1 MKLEDKFYSAF
12 FYPFLIGITLSIII
26 VAIILSHYSTGY
38 LDIRTSSDIYKLETN
53 FARNNI
59 YSANILLTNLL
70 TKIQFVL
77 QEQLNY
83 FNLIANDL
91 NNNSSKYNNNEKE
104 IKDVYS
110 VFHDPNEENL
120 NNRMEYA
127 SLWFVD
133 PETKHVNDSQIL
145 YNQIFIYSLLSQSL
159 YTAISSMKNLIS
171 NIYFIFEDTNLFA
184 VYPYK
189 YYYDNDKIDS
199 FPNYG
204 KNPSWC
210 TDNNGNIIE
219 YYKFKCRDYYN
230 DIMKA
235 KKTIF
240 DNNIEDQ
247 KNRKIFV
254 TSPYPFFVESKK
266 VSFTMCIEFNY
277 TLSNTNAYIC
287 ADINATDLFDSFDT
301 INDKIIGY
309 FSVNAVGFNNA
320 FYFPYVAIL
329 GTGKTLG
336 EYIFNSEVDFFLEE
350 KINFLNV
357 VQKQMT
363 SNYYNNFN
371 ESYTQSF
378 DKEQLN
384 AFNEIFIN
392 NDNEGEDQY
401 FFFDEEQYE
410 YKIFPIIL
418 ENYEGQKEH
427 ILSIIYIYKRD
438 AFFEHLFDF
447 EEGDYDQVPLQI
459 ILFVFFGFIYLYI
472 IVLSFK
478 ILAKFI
484 VIPIKNVH
492 YMLEGINV
500 GGEYRLEYLS
510 NLKKKQEDN
519 LEKLNKINQELS
531 KKDKDNNNI
540 DNFIQEL
547 YEDKDKDNININN
560 SSFKAIKDNN
570 NNLIDDKNVF
580 VLNDDNNKINMNS
593 HKNIGGNRL
602 SRIDKGEDK
611 LQSSTN
617 EMNLYEEDNL
627 DCLDYDGEVIDPKIN
642 YNKQYDLEGDKIEKE
657 LNFYG
662 FDEELLQY
670 RPVEIDRLVQSLLNL
685 KRALLLTSSE
695 QDVEQII
702 GYSNSEF
709 IFSNFKNKEGIR
721 MCQSN
726 IGNLQSQLAKYDK
739 AIYHLALSLENI
751 ELKKFLS
758 QTLSDEFDDGD
769 TLLHKIEQSYGKD
782 IKGKELNKL
791 VKKQQKS
798 GTHKKVSQKLI
809 EILINSRYNKLI
821 NFYFKFFSTIQKS
834 DYNYEKLGGCFASTK
849 FHTITNYHK
858 ILIQYIYLCFV
869 SNDLVKIGESI
880 LDYIEFLIKF
890 KLKAT
895 KENAYMLNINYKDD
909 PEIRPIQ
916 LNKKKYFDK
925 IINWFTL
932 FDNYAKQ
939 INQNSALGN
948 FKDVLDAYTHNIHS
962 NQNDLD
968 SGNQSAL
975 LFQINLQR
983 CDFLKGK
990 FALACEDYSDAL
1002 SFLINAA
1009 KKKRIVVDGLIKKR
1023 ALKHIIK
1030 ITEKARK
1037 AIIYNNY
1044 SKLNYYEIF
1053 DKHKNNEL
1061 GSKNSYINNN
1071 LDSMHDDGD
1080 EEEKKEKKEDNKK
1093 FMKLIDKM
1101 KELMT
1106 QVKDDINETN
1116 EKQLKDIIILIDC
1129 NFASKSI
1136 VDSYIDVVKTILKNY
1151 LTNNDRLGVFLLE
1164 KDYKIISPMAPK
1176 NEIDI
1181 INISKELDLSSEN
1194 LFKKEKIEYT
1204 SLATDLH
1211 SKLIPDN
1218 MKGEH
1223 SISEKDSE
1231 EEDSISIEGF
1241 IEGKGLINDR
1251 GITIEDTVKSL
1262 NYCVRYLKM
1271 KEISSNEKFFIYF
1284 NSNMNALMDYM
1295 NENKPN
1301 DSNKKIKLV
1310 MDKKINFLLVG
1321 KINKEKV
1328 SLYNEILEEYFGNKS
1343 EIIPYDN
1350 MKKIKSILSSN
1361 NIINDDITFP
1371 NEIYK

>member
-1 MKLEDKFYSAF
+1 MRLEDKFFNSF
-12 FYPFLIGITLSIII
+12 FYPLLVGIVLSLVIVITILGYYSGNFLDTKTSYDVYLLEKKYAVSNINTLTIFLSN
-26 VAIILSHYSTGY
+26 AIHKLQIALQEQISLYLRTAQSLDFSKELNFTNSEIYNPEEVRELFKSNST
-38 LDIRTSSDIYKLETN
+38 DIN
-53 FARNNI
+53 FASYWFINPN
-59 YSANILLTNLL
+59 L
-70 TKIQFVL
+70 TKIS
-77 QEQLNY
+77 QLNIETQRQLY
-83 FNLIANDL
+83 VFSTLTQSFYSIIKSNDDFL
-91 NNNSSKYNNNEKE
+91 K
-104 IKDVYS
+104 
-110 VFHDPNEENL
+110 
-120 NNRMEYA
+120 
-127 SLWFVD
+127 
-133 PETKHVNDSQIL
+133 
-145 YNQIFIYSLLSQSL
+145 
-159 YTAISSMKNLIS
+159 
-171 NIYFIFEDTNLFA
+171 NIYFMFEDTDLNFA
-184 VYPYK
+184 YPISYFEK
-189 YYYDNDKIDS
+189 LGFFDIVN
-199 FPNYG
+199 NYTN
-204 KNPSWC
+204 NPSWC
-210 TDNNGNIIE
+210 TDEEGNIIS
-219 YYKFKCRDYYN
+219 YYKFKCRDYYR
-230 DIMKA
+230 DINTAQKGSFDLNY
-235 KKTIF
+235 KNNENRTIF
-240 DNNIEDQ
+240 I
-247 KNRKIFV
+247 
-254 TSPYPFFVESKK
+254 TSPYTQFGDKQKESL
-266 VSFTMCIEFNY
+266 FTMCIKFND
-277 TLSNTNAYIC
+277 SISGKFAYAC
-287 ADINATDLFDSFDT
+287 VDSEDENLFSTFDSL
-301 INDKIIGY
+301 NDRLIGY
-309 FSVNAVGFNNA
+309 VAITSVGFKEA
-320 FYFPYVAIL
+320 FYFPQIL
-329 GTGKTLG
+329 SDKNTKTLG
-336 EYIFNSEVDFFLEE
+336 EFIYTIDNEYFLEE
-350 KINFLNV
+350 KIKFLNV
-357 VQKQMT
+357 VQKYMT
-363 SNYYNNFN
+363 SNYIKNINK
-371 ESYTQSF
+371 EKLEKEPITSF
-378 DKEQLN
+378 DELYIDNNNGKSQK
-384 AFNEIFIN
+384 FFIN
-392 NDNEGEDQY
+392 NKEFNY
-401 FFFDEEQYE
+401 CL
-410 YKIFPIIL
+410 FPIIL
-418 ENYEGQKEH
+418 KNMDGEIEH
-427 ILSIIYIYKRD
+427 CLSIIYIFNKK
-438 AFFEHLFDF
+438 AFYSHSIEFQNDSNT
-447 EEGDYDQVPLQI
+447 QI
-459 ILFVFFGFIYLYI
+459 IFLAFLYLFFGFVLLYI
-472 IVLSFK
+472 ITLSFK
-478 ILAKFI
+478 LLAKFI

-983 CDFLKGK
+983 CEFLKGK

-1061 GSKNSYINNN
+1061 GSKNSYINKN

-1211 SKLIPDN
+1211 SKLISDN